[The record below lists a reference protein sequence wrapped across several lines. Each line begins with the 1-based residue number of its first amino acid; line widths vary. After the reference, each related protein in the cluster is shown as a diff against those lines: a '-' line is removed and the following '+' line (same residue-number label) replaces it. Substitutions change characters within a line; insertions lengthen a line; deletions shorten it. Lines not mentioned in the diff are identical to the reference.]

1 MVFIPPPYVPPNQ
14 NTKKNSPRRTLQGRH
29 NTTQTRSGMRMNEML
44 RSSLSTSQGASTLK
58 IVLMYSVLGMILHWL
73 LPIVILN
80 IKPDMPEEEAQYFGI
95 LGAMIITGFFLV
107 VSLLKGL
114 ILRHR
119 SQSEK
124 SKTQDTNTQLLGPKT
139 SKK

>member
-14 NTKKNSPRRTLQGRH
+14 NKKKNSPRRTLQGRH
-29 NTTQTRSGMRMNEML
+29 NTTRARSGMSEML
-44 RSSLSTSQGASTLK
+44 RGSLSTAQGASTLK
-58 IVLMYSVLGMILHWL
+58 IVLIYSILGMILHWL

-80 IKPDMPEEEAQYFGI
+80 VRPDMPEEDAQYYGI
-95 LGAMIITGFFLV
+95 LGAIIITVFFLV

-114 ILRHR
+114 IQRHR

-124 SKTQDTNTQLLGPKT
+124 SKTQDENTKLLGPKI
-139 SKK
+139 